1 MKKISYRNKRLSL
14 KPKVKPCDLPSI
26 PEAEEGLSGSANIGI
41 GRGFAAPGEPVMPPT
56 HTEEEERP
64 VFIQEEKKKFNKAVD
79 YDKLMQLLIDMADEM
94 DRRDESTLAG
104 FADFLIKK
112 VAQQKYLDYSLL
124 FRDLLIKIVDSDI
137 FEKDIILTKVTKEY
151 NNLLKLYANTE
162 GSMQDAKRKA
172 YQGSVSKAKEY
183 VK

>member
-1 MKKISYRNKRLSL
+1 MKKISYKNKKLSL
-14 KPKVKPCDLPSI
+14 RPKVKPSDLPSI
-26 PEAEEGLSGSANIGI
+26 PEAEEGFSGSANLGI

-64 VFIQEEKKKFNKAVD
+64 FFVEKEKKKFNKRMD
-79 YDKLMQLLIDMADEM
+79 YDQLMHLLVDMADEM
-94 DRRDESTLAG
+94 DKQDEETLAG

-112 VAQQKYLDYSLL
+112 VAKQKSLDYSLL

-137 FEKDIILTKVTKEY
+137 IEKDNLLTEITKEY
-151 NNLLKLYANTE
+151 NNLLKLYIDSKD
-162 GSMQDAKRKA
+162 GMQDAKRKA